1 MYRVPLNHGVLPEN
15 ILVAANFQ
23 VLRSYRSYRILPLF
37 ILSML
42 LHLVP
47 NALLHPEPERGG

>member
-23 VLRSYRSYRILPLF
+23 VLRSYRILPLF

-47 NALLHPEPERGG
+47 NALLHPEPERGR